1 MWLGVRQDQVFDSME
16 RESADLYSHSL
27 FREVTDECFHAV
39 SKQRWAMTQVTRC
52 ANKIRQIWSIEDIS
66 TTVTLALTEVAT
78 LFNARILQT
87 SILTTIT
94 TPHPEW

>member
-1 MWLGVRQDQVFDSME
+1 
-16 RESADLYSHSL
+16 
-27 FREVTDECFHAV
+27 
-39 SKQRWAMTQVTRC
+39 MTQVTRC
-52 ANKIRQIWSIEDIS
+52 ANKIRQIWSTEDIS

-94 TPHPEW
+94 TAHPEWWEIPAEKSKFHHNKWEDLWHHLLLAATSNYVGV